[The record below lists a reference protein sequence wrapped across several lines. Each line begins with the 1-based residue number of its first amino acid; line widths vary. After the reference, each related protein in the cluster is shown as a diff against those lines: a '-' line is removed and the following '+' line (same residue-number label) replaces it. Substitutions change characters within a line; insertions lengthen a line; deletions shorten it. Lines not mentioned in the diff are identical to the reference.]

1 MFGLIG
7 YPLGHSFSA
16 KYFAEKFKRE
26 NLNEQYCLF
35 PLNEIKELDNLLEEN
50 VGLQGLNVT
59 IPYKETVMTYLDEL
73 SPDASAIGA
82 VNVIKIFKSNN
93 GEKPYLKGYNT
104 DWEGFSLSLSP
115 LLTGNERK
123 ALVLGTGGASKAITY
138 ALSKLGIMPTLVSRR
153 MQEDTITYEKLD
165 KSIIEDNLLIV
176 NTTPLGMFPH
186 TESYPLIPYEHL
198 TSRHICYDLVYNP
211 LETEFMKRCAAMGA
225 TTKNGLEMLHIQAEL
240 SWKIWNGR

>member
-26 NLNEQYCLF
+26 NLDEQYCLF
-35 PLNEIKELDNLLEEN
+35 PLKEIKELDNLLKEN
-50 VGLQGLNVT
+50 VDLKGLNVT

-82 VNVIKIFKSNN
+82 VNVIKVFKTKN
-93 GEKPYLKGYNT
+93 GEKPYLEGYNT

-115 LLTGNERK
+115 LLTGNEKK

-153 MQEDTITYEKLD
+153 MREDTITYEKLD
-165 KSIIEDNLLIV
+165 RSIIEDNLLIV

-186 TESYPLIPYEHL
+186 TASSPLIPYEHL
-198 TSRHICYDLVYNP
+198 SSRHICYDLVYNP